1 MKTENVVVD
10 AYLVELHESFDW
22 RENVKHLGSTSQDE
36 ASEKP
41 KQWPVVMVCD
51 LTRRQWPAPTQPPH
65 RVWRDQGARSAACD
79 E

>member
-10 AYLVELHESFDW
+10 AYFIELHESFDG

-36 ASEKP
+36 DSDSEKP

-51 LTRRQWPAPTQPPH
+51 LTRRVSGHWPAPLTPH
-65 RVWRDQGARSAACD
+65 TV
-79 E
+79 